1 MALAAAI
8 ATGRAAFI
16 GTGLNDRDPSGSLD
30 MREKKIKSQWWWWTL
45 LTSSIDDKKRIGLH
59 SVSITYLG
67 ATACLLLSLLP

>member
-45 LTSSIDDKKRIGLH
+45 LTSSIDDKK
-59 SVSITYLG
+59 
-67 ATACLLLSLLP
+67 